1 MTPPGVARV
10 SGQAPSALAGTIP
23 ALLTPFT
30 PGGAEID
37 HGLLAAHVDWLVEHG
52 VETVSPMG
60 TTGEGAS
67 LAVAERKALIERL
80 AAHASGVAQVPG
92 TGCTNLPETIELSRF
107 AVELGVAA
115 VLVAPP
121 TYYVPDP
128 EGVIEYLSRLLEALP
143 DEARVV
149 LYHIPR
155 QTRVAI
161 EEETLR
167 ALVDRFGPKVAGVK
181 DSGRDFDHTLRL
193 LSEFPSLAIL
203 NGTDGLV
210 AKAYAAGGPGVIS
223 ATANVLPS
231 EFERMQKGGD
241 ASAQDVVA
249 EMRALV
255 DRMPIQAAL
264 KLVLHLVAGLPRSAV
279 RPPLRELTPAESH
292 SVQQSLAA
300 RV

>member
-1 MTPPGVARV
+1 M
-10 SGQAPSALAGTIP
+10 GTIP

-30 PGGAEID
+30 AGGVDVD

-52 VETVSPMG
+52 VGTVSPMG

-80 AAHASGVAQVPG
+80 ASHSSGVAQVPG

-107 AVELGVAA
+107 AVELGAAA

-128 EGVIEYLSRLLEALP
+128 EGLTEYLSRLLEALP
-143 DEARVV
+143 DDARVV

-161 EEETLR
+161 EEEVLR
-167 ALVDRFGPKVAGVK
+167 VLVDRFGPKVAGVK
-181 DSGRDFDHTLRL
+181 DSGRDFDHTVRL
-193 LSEFPSLAIL
+193 MSGFPSLAIL
-203 NGTDGLV
+203 NGSDAFV
-210 AKAYAAGGPGVIS
+210 AQAYAAGGPGVIS

-231 EFERMQKGGD
+231 EFERMRAGD

-249 EMRALV
+249 ETRALV
-255 DRMPIQAAL
+255 DRVPIQAAL
-264 KLVLHLVAGLPRSAV
+264 KLVLHLVARLPRSAV
-279 RPPLRELTPAESH
+279 RPPLRELTPAEERT
-292 SVQQSLAA
+292 VEQSMAA